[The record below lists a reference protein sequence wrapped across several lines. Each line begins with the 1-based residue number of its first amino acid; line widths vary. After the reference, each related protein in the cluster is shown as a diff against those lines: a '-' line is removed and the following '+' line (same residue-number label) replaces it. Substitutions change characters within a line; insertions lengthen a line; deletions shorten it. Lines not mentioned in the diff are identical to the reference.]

1 MTQWTTAHQ
10 AHLSMGFFRQEYYS
24 GLPFPSPG
32 HLPNP
37 GIEPVYL
44 KFPALAGHSLPL
56 GLPGKLDTGKDR
68 RQKEKRAAEDEMVGQ
83 HH

>member
-1 MTQWTTAHQ
+1 MTPWTAAHQ

-37 GIEPVYL
+37 GTEPVYL
-44 KFPALAGHSLPL
+44 KFPALAGHLPL